1 MSSVTAVPLRPT
13 RRATLI
19 ALWVG
24 IAVLVLAALLL
35 AWGGTKAQVA
45 MAQPAEE
52 FLAQNAK
59 RSGVVTTASGLQY
72 KVEKEGT
79 GPKATANDIVLA
91 NYDGRLANGQGFD
104 SSAKHGGPATLPVGG
119 LIPGWVEGL
128 QLMNKG
134 AKYRFWIPPNLGYG
148 PQGAGDG
155 VIPPNAVLDFDVEVL
170 EIAARPPMPMG
181 GMPGMGGMGGAMPP
195 GGMDQPPQQ

>member
-19 ALWVG
+19 ALWTG

-35 AWGGTKAQVA
+35 AWAGTKSQVA

-72 KVEKEGT
+72 QVEKEGA
-79 GPKATANDIVLA
+79 GPKATSNDLVRV
-91 NYDGRLANGQGFD
+91 NYDGKLANGESFD
-104 SSAKHGGPATLPVGG
+104 SSSKHGGAATLPVGG

-134 AKYRFWIPPNLGYG
+134 AKYRFWIPPSLGYG

-155 VIPPNAVLDFDVEVL
+155 VIPPNAVLVFDVEVL
-170 EIAARPPMPMG
+170 DIAARPPMI
-181 GMPGMGGMGGAMPP
+181 PGMGGMGGAMPM
-195 GGMDQPPQQ
+195 GGMDQAPQQ